1 MKINSIFFYMP
12 SLNLERAFVSYCLD
26 DKIFLN
32 KRFGADN
39 MFKVAVTED
48 ARDFILKKAKAVTV
62 KAMMHCGGTC
72 GLTMIPVVWEGEPS
86 EPEDYDVAIADGI
99 KVYILKDAVID
110 PEGVRIF
117 LEGDSFIYQALEVK
131 GLRYPA

>member
-1 MKINSIFFYMP
+1 
-12 SLNLERAFVSYCLD
+12 
-26 DKIFLN
+26 
-32 KRFGADN
+32 

-48 ARDFILKKAKAVTV
+48 AREFILKKTEAITV

-86 EPEDYDVAIADGI
+86 EPKDYEVAIADGI
-99 KVYILKDAVID
+99 KIYILKNAVID
-110 PEGVRIF
+110 PEGVGIF